1 LNKIIECVPN
11 FSEGT
16 NSEVVEAIVEEIRKI
31 NGVYLKNYEFDDDYN
46 RAVVTFLGAPQPVKQ
61 AALAASTKA
70 IELIDMTKHKG
81 QHPRFGAVDVV
92 PFIPIL
98 NVTMEE
104 CIQISKEF
112 GEEFAAQNDVP
123 VYLYENS
130 ASRPDRKDIDDIRKG
145 EYEALASR
153 IKNSEHKP
161 DYGPTDFRP
170 KSGAT
175 ITGARKVMVG
185 LNINLGTSDLA
196 IAKKVAKAIHL
207 RKGGLVNIKAMGTKL
222 EDRGI
227 TQIGISNVDYEK
239 TPVYRQFE
247 MVKIEAARFGV
258 SVVGSEF
265 IGMVPLNALVDVA
278 KYYLRL
284 EGFTNEQILE
294 LLLLEDKMV

>member
-1 LNKIIECVPN
+1 MNKIIECVPN

-16 NSEVVEAIVEEIRKI
+16 NSDVVEAIVEEIRKI

-70 IELIDMTKHKG
+70 IELIDMTLHKG

-104 CIQISKEF
+104 CILISKEF

-145 EYEALASR
+145 EYEALALR

-161 DYGPTDFRP
+161 DYGPTEFRP

-227 TQIGISNVDYEK
+227 TQIGISNVDFEK

-258 SVVGSEF
+258 PVVGSEF

-294 LLLLEDKMV
+294 LLLLEDQMV

>member
-185 LNINLGTSDLA
+185 LNINLGTSDLD

-258 SVVGSEF
+258 PVVGSEF

-284 EGFTNEQILE
+284 EGFKNDQILE
-294 LLLLEDKMV
+294 LLLLEDQMV

>member
-1 LNKIIECVPN
+1 MNKIIECVPN

-46 RAVVTFLGAPQPVKQ
+46 RAVITFLGAPQSVKQ
-61 AALAASTKA
+61 AALAASAKA

-112 GEEFAAQNDVP
+112 GKEFADQNDVP
-123 VYLYENS
+123 VYLYEES
-130 ASRPDRKDIDDIRKG
+130 ASHPDRKDIDDVRKG

-153 IKNSEHKP
+153 IKNPEHKP
-161 DYGPTDFRP
+161 DFGPAEFRP

-185 LNINLGTSDLA
+185 LNINLGTSDLD

-247 MVKIEAARFGV
+247 LVKIEAARFGV
-258 SVVGSEF
+258 NVVGSEF
-265 IGMVPLNALVDVA
+265 IGMVPLNALVDVV

-284 EGFTNEQILE
+284 EGFKNDQILE
-294 LLLLEDKMV
+294 LLLLDDQMV

>member
-1 LNKIIECVPN
+1 MNKIIECVPN

-46 RAVVTFLGAPQPVKQ
+46 RAVITFLGVPQSVKQ
-61 AALAASTKA
+61 AALAASAKA

-112 GEEFAAQNDVP
+112 GKEFADQNDVP
-123 VYLYENS
+123 VYLYEDS

-153 IKNSEHKP
+153 IKNPEHKP
-161 DYGPTDFRP
+161 DFGPAEFRP

-185 LNINLGTSDLA
+185 LNINLGTSDLD

-247 MVKIEAARFGV
+247 LVKIEAARFGV
-258 SVVGSEF
+258 NVVGSEF
-265 IGMVPLNALVDVA
+265 IGMVPLNALVDVV

-284 EGFTNEQILE
+284 EGFKNDQILE
-294 LLLLEDKMV
+294 LLLLEDQMV

>member
-1 LNKIIECVPN
+1 MNKIIECVPN

-16 NSEVVEAIVEEIRKI
+16 NSDVVEAIVEEIRKI

-70 IELIDMTKHKG
+70 IELIDMTMHKG

-104 CIQISKEF
+104 CILISKEF

-130 ASRPDRKDIDDIRKG
+130 ASRPDRKDIDNIRKG
-145 EYEALASR
+145 EYEALALR

-161 DYGPTDFRP
+161 DYGPTEFRP

-227 TQIGISNVDYEK
+227 TQIGISNVDFEK

-258 SVVGSEF
+258 PVVGSEF

-284 EGFTNEQILE
+284 EGFKNDQILE